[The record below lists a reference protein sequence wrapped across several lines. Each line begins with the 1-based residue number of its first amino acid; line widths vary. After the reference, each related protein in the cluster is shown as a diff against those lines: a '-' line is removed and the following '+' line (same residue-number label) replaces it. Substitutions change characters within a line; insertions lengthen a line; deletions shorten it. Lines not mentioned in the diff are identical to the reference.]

1 MNESANG
8 EERKVVKLT
17 PLLFLVLI
25 FLLLSSMQVSAD
37 SSLTISDISSNKNE
51 EIIPSQENE
60 TLPDPSKEPE
70 EKPDDDLGDITEE
83 EGEEEVVQIAD
94 PLYPWNKTMYHFND
108 KLYFWLMKPVA
119 QGYSAVVP
127 EDIRLSVSNFFDN
140 ITTPIRFVS
149 NLLQLKVKDAG
160 NELFRFLYNSTAGVC
175 GLADAAKMDFDI
187 RKKDEDLGQTLGSY
201 GIGHGI
207 YLVWP
212 FLGPSSLR
220 DTVGRV
226 GDRFLTPINYINPT
240 ETALG
245 ITVYDRVN
253 ETSFR
258 IGDYEDLKKS
268 AIDPYV
274 SIRDAYVQH
283 RKKKVED

>member
-1 MNESANG
+1 
-8 EERKVVKLT
+8 
-17 PLLFLVLI
+17 
-25 FLLLSSMQVSAD
+25 MQVSAD
-37 SSLTISDISSNKNE
+37 SSSTTEEISSIQNDDIRTSVGNE
-51 EIIPSQENE
+51 S
-60 TLPDPSKEPE
+60 PDDTGKVPE
-70 EKPDDDLGDITEE
+70 EKPDDDIGDITEE

-108 KLYFWLMKPVA
+108 KLYFWLMKPLA

-127 EDIRLSVSNFFDN
+127 EDIRLSVSNVFDN

-149 NLLQLKVKDAG
+149 NLLQLKIKDAG

-207 YLVWP
+207 YLIWP

-226 GDRFLTPINYINPT
+226 GDYFLDPVRYINPA
-240 ETALG
+240 ETAAG

-268 AIDPYV
+268 AIDPYI

>member
-1 MNESANG
+1 MAE
-8 EERKVVKLT
+8 
-17 PLLFLVLI
+17 
-25 FLLLSSMQVSAD
+25 
-37 SSLTISDISSNKNE
+37 ISSITDE
-51 EIIPSQENE
+51 EIISSKENE
-60 TLPDPSKEPE
+60 PLPEPSKEPE
-70 EKPDDDLGDITEE
+70 EITDDDMGDIPED
-83 EGEEEVVQIAD
+83 EGEKEAVQIAD

-108 KLYFWLMKPVA
+108 KFYFWLMKPLA
-119 QGYSAVVP
+119 RGYSAVVP
-127 EDIRLSVSNFFDN
+127 EDIRLSVSKFFDN

-207 YLVWP
+207 YLIWP

-240 ETALG
+240 ETAVG

>member
-1 MNESANG
+1 
-8 EERKVVKLT
+8 
-17 PLLFLVLI
+17 
-25 FLLLSSMQVSAD
+25 MQVSAD
-37 SSLTISDISSNKNE
+37 SSLTMSDISSNKNE
-51 EIIPSQENE
+51 EIVPSEENE
-60 TLPDPSKEPE
+60 PLPEPSKELE
-70 EKPDDDLGDITEE
+70 EITDDNMEGIAEE

-108 KLYFWLMKPVA
+108 KLYFWLMKPLA

-127 EDIRLSVSNFFDN
+127 EDIRLSVSNVFDN

-149 NLLQLKVKDAG
+149 NLLQLKIKNAG

-175 GLADAAKMDFDI
+175 GFADAAKMDFDI

-220 DTVGRV
+220 DTIGKV
-226 GDRFLTPINYINPT
+226 GDYFLDPVHYINPA
-240 ETALG
+240 ETAAG

>member
-1 MNESANG
+1 
-8 EERKVVKLT
+8 VKLAF
-17 PLLFLVLI
+17 LLFLVLI
-25 FLLLSSMQVSAD
+25 FLLLSSIQVSAD
-37 SSLTISDISSNKNE
+37 SFSTMAEISSNKDE
-51 EIIPSQENE
+51 EIISSKENE
-60 TLPDPSKEPE
+60 PLPELSKEPE
-70 EKPDDDLGDITEE
+70 EKPDDDMGDITEE
-83 EGEEEVVQIAD
+83 EVEEESIQIAD
-94 PLYPWNKTMYHFND
+94 PLYPWNKAMYHFND
-108 KLYFWLMKPVA
+108 KFYFWLMKPLA

-127 EDIRLSVSNFFDN
+127 EDIRLSVSNFFNN

-149 NLLQLKVKDAG
+149 NLLQLKIKDAG

-187 RKKDEDLGQTLGSY
+187 RQQDEDLGQTLGSY

-220 DTVGRV
+220 DTVGKV
-226 GDRFLTPINYINPT
+226 GDYFLNPVYYINPI
-240 ETALG
+240 ETAVG
-245 ITVYDRVN
+245 ITVYDQVN

-268 AIDPYV
+268 AIDPYI

-283 RKKKVED
+283 RKKKVEE

>member
-25 FLLLSSMQVSAD
+25 FLLLSSTQVSAD
-37 SSLTISDISSNKNE
+37 LSLTISDISSNKNE